1 MDSLQ
6 DTDIAMLCLEDGDID
21 IDEETG
27 IIVYIGFMIDISIRK
42 AYSGGGKGHKNPP
55 YTGIEGCLG
64 TKCFENSC
72 ATIMVLEQDAGMRQ
86 LLEWMDG
93 YSAIN

>member
-6 DTDIAMLCLEDGDID
+6 DTDIAMLCLEDCDID

-42 AYSGGGKGHKNPP
+42 AYIGGGKGHKNAP

-64 TKCFENSC
+64 TKCLENSC

-93 YSAIN
+93 YLAIN